1 LTQNGHF
8 PVASGKPY
16 NTCSGPFNRV
26 ASLYVSQASYLESL
40 NGRFK
45 KNGTAGS
52 GRNQPLPDFD
62 LRPEGD
68 SPQPLMPSCSNLK
81 TRRKPALAR
90 SDPPHPHDSRRKPRH
105 PAAPTVEL

>member
-1 LTQNGHF
+1 M
-8 PVASGKPY
+8 
-16 NTCSGPFNRV
+16 
-26 ASLYVSQASYLESL
+26 
-40 NGRFK
+40 
-45 KNGTAGS
+45 TAS

-68 SPQPLMPSCSNLK
+68 SPQPLMPSCSHLK

-105 PAAPTVEL
+105 PTAPTVEL